1 MNSFSLK
8 TDAGGIPVD
17 ELVAKRIGISYKELS
32 QERVEE
38 YQLEAFKR
46 TLRYAKER
54 SDFYAEKY
62 KDIDPDD
69 IKDLNDIELLPTSS
83 EKDLAGNEWR
93 FRCIDAASVDRIVTV
108 PTTGTGGMQKRL
120 SFDEDDQR
128 RAIEFIQK
136 GYEVMNCQRGEK
148 MLVLMSGN
156 STGSIGDLV
165 YKAVTP
171 LGMTIDVFGSVT
183 DIKEAYEKLMDL
195 KPEVIEAVPW
205 HAAALASY
213 GKRFGNPE
221 KVFIRSANLSADV
234 VPDSIVQRLEKL
246 WECTVHRHYGS
257 TEMCIFGGVECSNH
271 EGYHLR
277 PCDILYEIPETD
289 EEGKG
294 EIIITTLDRKAM
306 PLIRYK
312 TGDIGKF
319 TDKECSCGGKLKRL
333 LKVYGRKSSIIHLG
347 KENIFLSDIAD
358 AVYRCD
364 EVVDFDISVK
374 DAQHMAICVKYLEG
388 HPVNMENVKND
399 ILSIDGIKGNID
411 ENNCCVEI
419 SLEETKS
426 FPSGYNLKKNI
437 S

>member
-17 ELVAKRIGISYKELS
+17 ELVAKRIGISYKELT

-69 IKDLNDIELLPTSS
+69 INDLNDIALLPASS

-108 PTTGTGGMQKRL
+108 PTTGTSGMQKRL

-183 DIKEAYEKLMDL
+183 DIKEAYERLMDL

-221 KVFIRSANLSADV
+221 KEFIRSANLSADV

-246 WECTVHRHYGS
+246 WKCTVHRHYGS

-347 KENIFLSDIAD
+347 KVDIFLSDIAD

-388 HPVNMENVKND
+388 YPVNMDNVKND
-399 ILSIDGIKGNID
+399 ILSIDGIKGSIAD
-411 ENNCCVEI
+411 NNCCVEI